1 MGSPDIREMQA
12 YQAEWIRGVLPDRD
26 VSKTCI
32 KLMTECAEV
41 AEAVG
46 YLGKAAAKKE
56 LADCLILLL
65 DIAELE
71 GIDIVEAFYEKMS
84 ENKARRWNVGAGC
97 ISHIEE

>member
-1 MGSPDIREMQA
+1 MKSPDIRKMQA
-12 YQAEWIRGVLPDRD
+12 VQAEWIRGVLPQRD
-26 VSKTCI
+26 VAKTCI
-32 KLMTECAEV
+32 KLVGEAAEV

-46 YLGKAAAKKE
+46 YLGKAAAGKE

-71 GIDIVEAFYEKMS
+71 GIDIVEAFYAKMA

-97 ISHIEE
+97 ISHVED